1 MIIDLIIYKNLKI
14 FQQIK
19 KIQQNN
25 KQVQYINVKNIN
37 IRTEN

>member
-14 FQQIK
+14 FQHIK